1 MALLVFLSIIYISLF
16 LLILS
21 GSFFAY
27 LKTFYFPKG
36 KKVLPFFAKNE
47 REEEILK
54 SLFSSRELLKS
65 QKFEEVFT
73 RSHDN
78 LPLFGRYYH
87 VKSGAPLFIEFHGY
101 KGEAF
106 RDFCACDMVF
116 KSLGCNTLLVD
127 QRAHGRS
134 GGKTIS
140 FGVNEHLDC
149 LAWVRWANER
159 FGDVPV
165 FLAGISMGGATVLTA
180 ACLNLPKNVRGIIS
194 DCAFSSPKEII
205 CKVLSDRHLP
215 KKLLYPLVY
224 LGAFLFGGFYLN
236 ARSAV
241 LSVKSAQVPILL
253 LHGKADTFVPHE
265 MSEKIYKSCSG
276 ERKIFTF
283 EGAGHGFSFAT
294 DAPRYEHAVKDFV
307 LSHLN

>member
-1 MALLVFLSIIYISLF
+1 MALLLYLSILYISLF
-16 LLILS
+16 LIILG

-36 KKVLPFFAKNE
+36 HKAIPFTARNE

-54 SLFSSRELLKS
+54 SLFSSREILKS
-65 QKFEEVFT
+65 QGYEGVFT
-73 RSHDN
+73 TSHDN
-78 LPLFGRYYH
+78 LTLFGRYYH

-101 KGEAF
+101 KGEAL

-127 QRAHGRS
+127 QRAHGKS

-140 FGVNEHLDC
+140 FGVNERLDC
-149 LAWVRWANER
+149 LAWVKWANKR
-159 FGDVPV
+159 FGDIPI

-180 ACLNLPKNVRGIIS
+180 ASLSLPKNVRGIIS

-215 KKLLYPLVY
+215 KKIFYPLVY

-236 ARSAV
+236 ASSAI
-241 LSVKSAQVPILL
+241 LAVKNARVPILL
-253 LHGKADTFVPHE
+253 LHGKADSFVPHQ
-265 MSEKIYKSCSG
+265 MSEEIYKSCSS
-276 ERKIFTF
+276 EREIFTF

-294 DAPRYEHAVKDFV
+294 DAPKYEHAVKDFF